1 MQEPHKQYEKDDDH
15 QKMSPPMAE
24 AVQYATGEEQRAIIN
39 NYRMNQESGPKQ
51 KWNSD
56 VDVSGGKSKVLMLY

>member
-1 MQEPHKQYEKDDDH
+1 
-15 QKMSPPMAE
+15 MAE

-51 KWNSD
+51 KWCSD
-56 VDVSGGKSKVLMLY
+56 VDVSGGKSKVLML